1 MKMRFKLFYLLTL
14 FTASVFAQEWKPA
27 DLKLETPWTSKV
39 SPATAHQEY
48 PRPQFV
54 RNDWKNLNGL
64 WEYAIQT
71 KLLNAPKKYE
81 GKILVPFAIESS
93 LSGVARSVGK
103 ENWLWYKTSF
113 SVPKEW
119 KGKNVRLNFGA
130 VDWET
135 EIFVNG
141 KSIGTHSG
149 GYDEFSFDVTQFLN
163 QDKNELVVRVWDPI
177 DEGFQPHGK
186 QVRKPGGIWY
196 TSVTGIW
203 QTVWLEPVEKTFVQ
217 NIKTYPDIDKSEIR
231 IETNVANASGN
242 ETVGITVLDNGKE
255 VARTSNKANELIIL
269 NIPNAK
275 LWDAVNPFLY
285 DLKIKLSLNGKV
297 LDEVTSYFG
306 MRKISI
312 EKDTNGI
319 PRMMLNNK
327 FVFQFGTLDQGWWPD
342 GLYTP
347 PTDSALAYDVI
358 KLKELG
364 LNTIRKHVKVEP
376 ARFYF
381 HCDKL
386 GMLLWQDM
394 PSGDGFVGSTD
405 NSEMKRVAQSESV
418 YDSELKEMID
428 EHFNSPSIIAWVPF
442 NEGWG
447 QFNTIKVLNWVS
459 HYDATRLCDG
469 PSGWSDWVAAGH
481 MQDKHDYPGPSMP
494 EDKKDNRALV
504 LGEFGGLGLPIENHT
519 WQNKNNWGYRNYTSL
534 EELEKQ
540 FLALIEKIP
549 VLIKNGLSA
558 AIYTQTTDV
567 EVEVNGLMTYDR
579 KVMKLNPVNVNKKI
593 MELYEI
599 VK

>member
-1 MKMRFKLFYLLTL
+1 MKMRFKLFLFSALIGTTL
-14 FTASVFAQEWKPA
+14 YAQDWKPA
-27 DLKLETPWTSKV
+27 ELKLETPWTSKV

-54 RNDWKNLNGL
+54 RFDWKNLNGL

-71 KLLNAPKKYE
+71 KLLGAPKNFE
-81 GKILVPFAIESS
+81 EKILVPFAIESS

-149 GYDEFSFDVTQFLN
+149 GYDEFSFDITQYLN

-177 DEGFQPHGK
+177 DEGFQPRGK

-217 NIKTYPDIDKSEIR
+217 NIRTYPDVDKSEVR
-231 IETNVANASGN
+231 IETNVVNASGN
-242 ETVGITVLDNGKE
+242 EVVEITVLDNGKE
-255 VARTSNKANELIIL
+255 VARASKKANELIIL
-269 NIPNAK
+269 NIPKVK
-275 LWDAVNPFLY
+275 LWDVVNPFLY
-285 DLKIKLSLNGKV
+285 DLKIKLSANGKV
-297 LDEVTSYFG
+297 LDEISSYFG
-306 MRKISI
+306 MRKILV
-312 EKDTNGI
+312 EKDANGI

-376 ARFYF
+376 ARFYY

-405 NSEMKRVAQSESV
+405 NSEMKRVAQSENV
-418 YDSELKEMID
+418 YDSELKEIID
-428 EHFNSPSIIAWVPF
+428 EHFNAPSIIAWVPF

-481 MQDKHDYPGPSMP
+481 IQDKHDYPGPSMP

-549 VLIKNGLSA
+549 ALIKSGLSA

-579 KVMKLNPVNVNKKI
+579 KVTKLNPVNVNKKI
-593 MELYEI
+593 RELYEV